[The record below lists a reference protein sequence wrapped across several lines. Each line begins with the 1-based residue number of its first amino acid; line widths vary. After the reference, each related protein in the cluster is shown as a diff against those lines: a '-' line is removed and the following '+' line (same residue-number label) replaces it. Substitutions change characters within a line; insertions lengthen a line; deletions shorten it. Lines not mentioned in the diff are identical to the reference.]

1 MARISDSGAKASRET
16 RRTASMA
23 DVAREAGVSQQTVSR
38 VVNGQP
44 NVSDLTR
51 KRVNDAIARLGFRPN
66 YAGRTLRDGCYRTV
80 GLCTFDMTQVG
91 NLSMFEGVVM
101 AAREKGF
108 AVTMI
113 EMGPEM
119 APYSVSYATR
129 RLGELPVDGAII
141 NLNILPEDFEEYT
154 PLAGLNT
161 VLVTMYAHPR
171 CTTVDS
177 DQYGCSL
184 LVMNYLRTL
193 GHEQIRYIGGPSY
206 HSHSAFREAG
216 WKDELEKA
224 GIEARE
230 PLRGDWTADSGYF
243 AGAKLAHD
251 HEMTAIYAA
260 NDQMALGAI
269 TALRDAGIRVP
280 EDVSVVGVDDS
291 LEGMVPHN
299 ELTTIRFDQRER
311 GRILFN
317 RAIHGGPIEAIR
329 IPGEIVKRATV
340 TTRR

>member
-1 MARISDSGAKASRET
+1 MARTSGSGAKDSRET
-16 RRTASMA
+16 HRTASMA

-66 YAGRTLRDGCYRTV
+66 YAGRTLRDGHYRTV

-91 NLSMFEGVVM
+91 NLSTFEGVVM
-101 AAREKGF
+101 AAREKGY

-113 EMGPEM
+113 GMGPEM

-184 LVMNYLRTL
+184 LVMNYLRAL

-243 AGAKLAHD
+243 AGAKLARD

-299 ELTTIRFDQRER
+299 GLTTIRFDQRER

-317 RAIHGGPIEAIR
+317 RAINGGPI
-329 IPGEIVKRATV
+329 KRATV

>member
-1 MARISDSGAKASRET
+1 MARTSGSGAKAPRET
-16 RRTASMA
+16 HRTASMA

-51 KRVNDAIARLGFRPN
+51 KRVNDAIVRLGFRPN
-66 YAGRTLRDGCYRTV
+66 YAGRTLRDGHYRTV

-91 NLSMFEGVVM
+91 NLSTFEGVVM
-101 AAREKGF
+101 AAREKGY

-141 NLNILPEDFEEYT
+141 NLNTLPEDFEEYT

-177 DQYGCSL
+177 DQCGCSL
-184 LVMNYLRTL
+184 IAMNYLRTL
-193 GHEQIRYIGGPSY
+193 GHEQIRYIGARRTTRTPR
-206 HSHSAFREAG
+206 FVRRAG
-216 WKDELEKA
+216 RMSWRRPA
-224 GIEARE
+224 SR
-230 PLRGDWTADSGYF
+230 RGSPCAVTGRPTAATS
-243 AGAKLAHD
+243 
-251 HEMTAIYAA
+251 
-260 NDQMALGAI
+260 
-269 TALRDAGIRVP
+269 
-280 EDVSVVGVDDS
+280 
-291 LEGMVPHN
+291 
-299 ELTTIRFDQRER
+299 R
-311 GRILFN
+311 GRSL
-317 RAIHGGPIEAIR
+317 P
-329 IPGEIVKRATV
+329 T
-340 TTRR
+340 TTR